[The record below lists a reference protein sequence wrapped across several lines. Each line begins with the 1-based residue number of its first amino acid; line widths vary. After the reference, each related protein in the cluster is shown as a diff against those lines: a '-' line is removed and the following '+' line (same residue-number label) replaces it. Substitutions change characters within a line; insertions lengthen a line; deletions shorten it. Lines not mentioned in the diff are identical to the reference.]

1 METVIRMMRDL
12 QIREARKPFEAFGR
26 IEKVF
31 LNGAEIRPWH
41 IDSVLIGVMQQK
53 ERLKGFS
60 ISRINQICTLRVTL
74 IQEEKERRKVTW
86 HRKA

>member
-1 METVIRMMRDL
+1 MKTQCVVEMMRSV
-12 QIREARKPFEAFGR
+12 QIKEARKPFEVFGR

-41 IDSVLIGVMQQK
+41 IDSVLIGVMRQK

-60 ISRINQICTLRVTL
+60 ISRINQKCSLRIML
-74 IQEEKERRKVTW
+74 IPEERKRRSL
-86 HRKA
+86 